1 MPRPWGLSLSSF
13 SRLVWPFVSRRSAL
27 GGYARLRLSF
37 EERRLAAERSKQLS
51 AAPLRLSYLALWLK
65 CGVFGIVANILAK
78 FSQVS

>member
-13 SRLVWPFVSRRSAL
+13 SRLVRPFVSRRSAL
-27 GGYARLRLSF
+27 GGYARLRLSL

-65 CGVFGIVANILAK
+65 CDVFGIVANILAK
-78 FSQVS
+78 FFQVS